1 VSVYVVAF
9 GEPAAREVTNAGGK
23 AARLAQLTEAGLPVP
38 PGFAVCADACR
49 TFLSVAER
57 QDRLAAVLAG
67 LGEHARPDELAEAA
81 QQLRELVIDAPA
93 PAALEQ
99 AVAAAYRRLAEQL
112 GVADPPVA
120 VRSSATVEDAA
131 ADSFA
136 GQYETF
142 LWLSGLEAIT
152 DAIQRCWAGLFNA
165 SSIAYAAHSGLGVL
179 DGAMAVA
186 VQSMVEAR
194 SAGVMFTLDPA
205 TGDPS
210 VISIEAGWGLG
221 SAVVGGEVTPD
232 GYVVA
237 KPSMSI
243 SERRLHAKDIRHVA
257 DRTAGGIRIEPVP
270 EDLRERA
277 CLSDDEVL
285 ELAALGRRVERLY
298 GAPQD
303 IEWAID
309 ERLPFP
315 ECVLLLQARPET
327 AWSRRRGRPVLDPA
341 AGALEW
347 ITETLRKG
355 A

>member
-1 VSVYVVAF
+1 MSVYVVGLDEPVA
-9 GEPAAREVTNAGGK
+9 GEVANAGGK
-23 AARLAQLTEAGLPVP
+23 AARLAQMAAAGLPVP
-38 PGFAVCADACR
+38 PGFVVCAGAWR
-49 TFLSVAER
+49 TY
-57 QDRLAAVLAG
+57 LAAGDREARMAGVLAG

-81 QQLRELVIDAPA
+81 QRLHDLVIDAPL

-99 AVAAAYRRLAEQL
+99 AVAAAYRRLADQL

-131 ADSFA
+131 AESFA

-142 LWLSGLEAIT
+142 LWLSGIDAIT
-152 DAIQRCWAGLFNA
+152 GAIQRCWAGQFSA
-165 SSIAYAAHSGLGVL
+165 SSLAYAAHSGLPVL

-194 SAGVMFTLDPA
+194 TAGVMFTLDPA

-210 VISIEAGWGLG
+210 VVSIEASWGLG

-232 GYVVA
+232 SYVVA

-243 SERRLHAKDIRHVA
+243 RDRRLRSKDIRHVA
-257 DRTAGGIRIEPVP
+257 NPEAGGVRVEPVP

-277 CLSDDEVL
+277 CLGDDEVL
-285 ELAALGRRVERLY
+285 ELAGLGRRVERLY

-303 IEWAID
+303 IEWGID
-309 ERLPFP
+309 DRLPFP
-315 ECVLLLQARPET
+315 DCVLLLQTRPET
-327 AWSRRRGRPVLDPA
+327 VWSRRRGEPVLDPA
-341 AGALEW
+341 AGALGW
-347 ITETLRKG
+347 IAETLRKG